1 MPANW
6 SAVSQDQGPRT
17 SDAIIQTVVI
27 NRPRL
32 AAALWIVW
40 AIVVWNVVFDR
51 VLVNAGR
58 EYVRSAQAAATGS
71 GPYARIDDSMR
82 PALTRALGAGS
93 AAAGVIILVGFAAL
107 RLAARRARDTTSTE
121 PLRKT

>member
-1 MPANW
+1 M
-6 SAVSQDQGPRT
+6 
-17 SDAIIQTVVI
+17 VI

-40 AIVVWNVVFDR
+40 AVVVWNVVFDR

-58 EYVRSAQAAATGS
+58 EYVRRAQAAANGL
-71 GPYARIDDSMR
+71 GPYARIEDSMR
-82 PALTRALGAGS
+82 PALIRALGAGS
-93 AAAGVIILVGFAAL
+93 AAAGVIILVGLVAI
-107 RLAARRARDTTSTE
+107 RLAARRAADATSTE

>member
-1 MPANW
+1 
-6 SAVSQDQGPRT
+6 
-17 SDAIIQTVVI
+17 VVI

-32 AAALWIVW
+32 ALVLWIVW
-40 AIVVWNVVFDR
+40 AVVVWNVVFDR

-58 EYVRSAQAAATGS
+58 EYVRRAQAAATGL

-82 PALTRALGAGS
+82 PALIRALGAGS
-93 AAAGVIILVGFAAL
+93 AAAGVIILVGLVAI
-107 RLAARRARDTTSTE
+107 RLAARRAAHPTSTE